1 MNKVLYVGRKAKGF
15 SEMQIAK
22 VLQIEEQEYIE
33 LEHSLKDVNAQLALK
48 LAKLFDIDAE
58 IFIYTDGHDVRL
70 LKYATDEISRYMQ
83 SGTLNN
89 PQQYLSQIIALG
101 NNALR
106 LAADLNHAVYKQYE
120 LEQDNQA
127 LRKLNAAL
135 KEMRNANQCLE
146 D

>member
-1 MNKVLYVGRKAKGF
+1 MNKVLYVGRKAKGL
-15 SEMQIAK
+15 SEKQIAK

-33 LEHSLKDVNAQLALK
+33 LEHSLKDVSAQLALK

-70 LKYATDEISRYMQ
+70 LKYATDEISGYMQ
-83 SGTLNN
+83 GGMLNN
-89 PQQYLSQIIALG
+89 LPQQYLGQIMALG
-101 NNALR
+101 NTALR

-135 KEMRNANQCLE
+135 KETPQR
-146 D
+146 

>member
-33 LEHSLKDVNAQLALK
+33 LEHSLRDVSAQLALK

-58 IFIYTDGHDVRL
+58 IFIYTDGQDVRL
-70 LKYATDEISRYMQ
+70 LKYATDEISGYMQ
-83 SGTLNN
+83 SGVLSN
-89 PQQYLSQIIALG
+89 PPPQYLSQIIALG
-101 NNALR
+101 NTALR

-120 LEQDNQA
+120 LEQDNRA
-127 LRKLNAAL
+127 LRKLNTAL
-135 KEMRNANQCLE
+135 KEATQL
-146 D
+146 

>member
-1 MNKVLYVGRKAKGF
+1 MNKVLYVGRKARGL

-33 LEHSLKDVNAQLALK
+33 LEHSLRDVNAQLALK

-70 LKYATDEISRYMQ
+70 LKYATDEISGYMQ
-83 SGTLNN
+83 GGMLNN
-89 PQQYLSQIIALG
+89 LPPQYLSQIIALG
-101 NNALR
+101 NTALR

-135 KEMRNANQCLE
+135 KETAQL
-146 D
+146 